1 MSRKDRFD
9 GDPPDYGEGGDAAA
23 SAHGLTFP
31 SLPDL
36 VMARTIDIANRLR
49 FVCADLDP
57 DELLAL
63 ATRMAMVEVKYS
75 SEHPE
80 LRAERRMR
88 RTG

>member
-1 MSRKDRFD
+1 MDRFD
-9 GDPPDYGEGGDAAA
+9 GDPAECRDGGDVA
-23 SAHGLTFP
+23 SPGHDLNFP

-75 SEHPE
+75 AEHPE

>member
-1 MSRKDRFD
+1 
-9 GDPPDYGEGGDAAA
+9 
-23 SAHGLTFP
+23 
-31 SLPDL
+31 
-36 VMARTIDIANRLR
+36 MARTIDIANRLR